1 MSGSSSS
8 IVETAAVAK
17 DDEVKAAEPTTVA
30 MITKERVPDSF
41 IERIKTRPS
50 RKLPRLSQE
59 EIELYSEFFPE
70 EPEAVALEL
79 ANITRWNYF
88 VDLEQDCLRQHAEKG
103 YAEVGVDFTNGIKQ
117 IFILPQPQVT
127 DDDAAG

>member
-1 MSGSSSS
+1 MSGSSI
-8 IVETAAVAK
+8 IVETAAAK
-17 DDEVKAAEPTTVA
+17 DDEGKAAEPTTVA

-70 EPEAVALEL
+70 EPEAIALEL
-79 ANITRWNYF
+79 ENITRWNYF
-88 VDLEQDCLRQHAEKG
+88 VDLEQD
-103 YAEVGVDFTNGIKQ
+103 
-117 IFILPQPQVT
+117 
-127 DDDAAG
+127 